1 MAKVQYPN
9 PKFWKA
15 KDNIDW
21 KKQGENLMEVVGI
34 FGELLK
40 ETDWKKFGS
49 DMAGVFKADAQRIRE
64 EYNDFMALDK
74 DEKWDRIVNGERSL
88 GRLYRKG
95 AMATVR
101 REWRGVK
108 DTAYDFWEWARM
120 WGMLLGTFSK
130 DLVPAM
136 NSPTPDSRSRP
147 FLWPRN
153 SRRSSRTSTM

>member
-1 MAKVQYPN
+1 MAKIQYPN
-9 PKFWKA
+9 PKFWKT

-21 KKQGENLMEVVGI
+21 KKQGENLKEVVGI

-40 ETDWKKFGS
+40 ETDWQQFGK
-49 DMAGVFKADAQRIRE
+49 DMANVFKADGERIKE
-64 EYNDFMALDK
+64 EYKDFMALSK
-74 DEKWDRIVNGERSL
+74 EEKWDRVINGERSL

-130 DLVPAM
+130 DLIPAM
-136 NSPTPDSRSRP
+136 NSA
-147 FLWPRN
+147 LW
-153 SRRSSRTSTM
+153 